1 MAKSTG
7 VYKAK
12 KKDGTEYYRCSV
24 TVKGKH
30 ISLGSYDTE
39 QEASEVYKAA
49 RSIID
54 SKGPEDISYEDYSA
68 IPYQKFMILL
78 NLKLTGVYFATPILL
93 KKNYFEY
100 HLSPDKILKFDRDD
114 LFFYAQRKIQE
125 KGGYLF
131 VADYGSQ
138 YKILKRYGIKP
149 FAVYGR
155 DYVQVNDDRYDFR
168 YDNIRVLSSYMGVWA
183 NHQEGS
189 PDIISDYNA
198 VIHVNGNYIIG
209 TYKTETEAAVAYN
222 KAVDIL
228 HAHGFRK
235 AYIKNYIE
243 SLKADEYKALYDKTY
258 ISPKLYELRPVS
270 VKKDSSH
277 KTPVTSA

>member
-1 MAKSTG
+1 MAGQTG
-7 VYKAK
+7 VYKSK
-12 KKDGTEYYRCSV
+12 KKDGTEYYRCSL

-39 QEASEVYKAA
+39 HKAASVYKAA
-49 RSIID
+49 RTLID
-54 SKGPEDISYEDYSA
+54 NKDMSSVSYYDYDE
-68 IPYQKFMILL
+68 IPYQKYVILL
-78 NLKLTGVYFATPILL
+78 NLRLTGVYFPNPILL

-100 HLSPDKILKFDRDD
+100 HLSPEKILKFDRDD

-183 NHQEGS
+183 NHPENNAE
-189 PDIISDYNA
+189 IINDYNA
-198 VIHVNGNYIIG
+198 VIHVNGNFIIG
-209 TYKTETEAAVAYN
+209 TYKTEAEAAVAYN
-222 KAVDIL
+222 KAVDTL
-228 HAHGFRK
+228 HANGFTK

-243 SLKADEYKALYDKTY
+243 SLSRDEYAALYEKTY
-258 ISPKLYELRPVS
+258 ISPKLYELKPVIIN
-270 VKKDSSH
+270 KDSPLRSE
-277 KTPVTSA
+277 

>member
-1 MAKSTG
+1 MSSSAG

-12 KKDGTEYYRCSV
+12 KKDGTEYFRCSV

-30 ISLGSYDTE
+30 ISLGSYDSE
-39 QEASEVYKAA
+39 DEAAAVYKAA
-49 RSIID
+49 KAIID
-54 SKGPEDISYEDYSA
+54 CKDISSISYDDFTV
-68 IPYQKFMILL
+68 IPYQKYVILL
-78 NLKLTGVYFATPILL
+78 NLKITGVYFPNPILL

-100 HLSPDKILKFDRDD
+100 HLSPEKILKFDRDD

-183 NHQEGS
+183 NH
-189 PDIISDYNA
+189 PVNDTDMITDYNA

-209 TYKTETEAAVAYN
+209 TYETEAEAAVAYN
-222 KAVDIL
+222 KAVDTL
-228 HAHGFRK
+228 HAGGFKK
-235 AYIKNYIE
+235 AFIKNYIE
-243 SLKADEYKALYDKTY
+243 SLKADEYATLYEKTY
-258 ISPKLYELRPVS
+258 ISPKIYELKPMT
-270 VKKDSSH
+270 VKKDSSLR
-277 KTPVTSA
+277 SE

>member
-1 MAKSTG
+1 MARSAG
-7 VYKAK
+7 VYITK

-24 TVKGKH
+24 TVKAKH

-39 QEASEVYKAA
+39 PEASEVYKAA
-49 RSIID
+49 RAIID
-54 SKGPEDISYEDYSA
+54 SKSPEDISYEDYSV

-100 HLSPDKILKFDRDD
+100 HLAPDKVLKFDRDD

-155 DYVQVNDDRYDFR
+155 DYVQVNGDRYDFR

-183 NHQEGS
+183 NHPANDVEM
-189 PDIISDYNA
+189 ITDYNA
-198 VIHVNGNYIIG
+198 VIHVNANFIIG
-209 TYKTETEAAVAYN
+209 TYKTEADAAVAYN
-222 KAVDIL
+222 KAVDTL
-228 HAHGFRK
+228 HANGFTK

-243 SLKADEYKALYDKTY
+243 SLRRDEYATLYEKTY
-258 ISPKLYELRPVS
+258 ISPKIYELKPMT
-270 VKKDSSH
+270 VKKDSSLR
-277 KTPVTSA
+277 SE